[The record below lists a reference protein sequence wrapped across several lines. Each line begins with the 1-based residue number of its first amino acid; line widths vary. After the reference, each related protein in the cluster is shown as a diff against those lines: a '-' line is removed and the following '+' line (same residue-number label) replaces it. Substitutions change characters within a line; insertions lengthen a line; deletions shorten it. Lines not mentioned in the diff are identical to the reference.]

1 MVHLLDQPL
10 GMLHLGHQ
18 TLGMLHVVHVLM
30 LHILHLLLLLMLHLV
45 HLRKQGLVMCHQD
58 MCHQDMWSYHTNLL
72 FHSPR
77 PPTACTLSPPF
88 RHGLLKVMSRRAKRG
103 VRA

>member
-10 GMLHLGHQ
+10 GMLHLVHLGHQ
-18 TLGMLHVVHVLM
+18 TLGMVHVVHVLM
-30 LHILHLLLLLMLHLV
+30 LHILHLLHVLMLHIV
-45 HLRKQGLVMCHQD
+45 HLRKQGLVMCRQD
-58 MCHQDMWSYHTNLL
+58 ACCHHTNLL

-77 PPTACTLSPPF
+77 PPTARTLSPPF
-88 RHGLLKVMSRRAKRG
+88 RHGLLKVMSRRARRG